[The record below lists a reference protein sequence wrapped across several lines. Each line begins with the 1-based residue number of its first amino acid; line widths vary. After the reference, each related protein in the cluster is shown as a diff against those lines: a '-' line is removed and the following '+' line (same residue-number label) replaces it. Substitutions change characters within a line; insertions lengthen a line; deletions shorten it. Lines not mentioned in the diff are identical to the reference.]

1 MRLVQVALSLA
12 ALAIPLSAIAAPPH
26 VHGVARMD
34 LAIDG
39 NKLTL
44 ALEMPL
50 DNTVGF
56 EHLPNTPAQKSALAE
71 SMQILRNASEL
82 FVPTP
87 AAGCRVESAQVGDPF
102 PGDKAKADGH
112 ADVDADYVF
121 RCTSPAALK
130 SLETTLFKHFSRLQ
144 RIDVQR
150 ATAGG
155 QGAATLSAKR
165 PSMSW

>member
-1 MRLVQVALSLA
+1 MRLVQALSFVVLLISPF
-12 ALAIPLSAIAAPPH
+12 ALAAPPH
-26 VHGVARMD
+26 VHGVAKMD

-39 NKLTL
+39 NKLIL
-44 ALEMPL
+44 SMEMPL

-56 EHLPNTPAQKSALAE
+56 EHLPSTPAQKSALAE
-71 SMQILRNASEL
+71 SMKILRNASEL

-102 PGDKAKADGH
+102 PGGKGKADGH

-121 RCTSPAALK
+121 RCASPAALK
-130 SLETTLFKHFSRLQ
+130 GLETTLFKHFSRLQ

-155 QGAATLSAKR
+155 QGAATMN
-165 PSMSW
+165 PEHPGMNW